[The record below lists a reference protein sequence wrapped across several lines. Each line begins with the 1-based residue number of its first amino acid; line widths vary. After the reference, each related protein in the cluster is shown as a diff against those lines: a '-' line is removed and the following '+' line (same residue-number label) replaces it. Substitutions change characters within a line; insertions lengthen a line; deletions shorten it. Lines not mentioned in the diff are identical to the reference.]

1 MSADAPAAAR
11 RSQSAPRR
19 RPRLTGKA
27 IAPYLFILPN
37 MAIFGL
43 FTIYPAFDMINIS
56 FYDSSDGRR
65 FKAVGTENY
74 AEIFSS
80 AEFFSVALN
89 TMLFT
94 VAFVLLTVVA
104 STALAVMLNDKFR
117 GRDFFRA
124 VIFLPTLLSAVVVGL
139 LWGWILD
146 RTNGLVN
153 VMLDQIGLGQPGWLT
168 DGNLT
173 RWVIVAVGLW
183 IHTGFYAL
191 IMLSGLQGIDPNVYE
206 AAQIDGAGRWRTF
219 TQMTWPLLRPTTL
232 VVIILSMISGFQA
245 FDFIWT
251 LTGGGPVGAT
261 TLMVQFIYQKAFESP
276 VRYGLASAGAVV
288 LFIVVFAFTVLNFL
302 YGRRKEAA

>member
-1 MSADAPAAAR
+1 MSADTVSAR
-11 RSQSAPRR
+11 A
-19 RPRLTGKA
+19 RPRARPLITGKM

-37 MAIFGL
+37 MLIFGL
-43 FTIYPAFDMINIS
+43 FTIYPAFSMFRIS
-56 FYDSSDGRR
+56 WYDSKDGRR
-65 FKAVGTENY
+65 FRPVGMENY
-74 AEIFSS
+74 VEIFSS
-80 AEFFSVALN
+80 AEFFSVAFN
-89 TMLFT
+89 TVLFT
-94 VAFVLLTVVA
+94 VAFVLLTVVG

-117 GRDFFRA
+117 GRGFFRA

-139 LWGWILD
+139 LWGWILE
-146 RTNGLVN
+146 RTNGLLN
-153 VMLDQIGLGQPGWLT
+153 VALDAIGLGQPGWLT

-183 IHTGFYAL
+183 IHSGFYAL
-191 IMLSGLQGIDPNVYE
+191 IMLSGLQGIDPSVYE

-219 TQMTWPLLRPTTL
+219 TQITWPLLRPTAL

-288 LFIVVFAFTVLNFL
+288 LFIVVFAFTVLSFL
-302 YGRRKEAA
+302 NGRRQEAA